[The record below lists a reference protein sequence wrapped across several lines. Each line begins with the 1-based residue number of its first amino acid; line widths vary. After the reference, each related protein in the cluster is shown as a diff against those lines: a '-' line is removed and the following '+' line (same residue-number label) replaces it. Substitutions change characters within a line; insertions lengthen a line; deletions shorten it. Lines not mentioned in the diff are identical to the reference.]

1 MPLSVDKKEGP
12 FVPNS
17 APDVAVKAA
26 LFGPHV
32 DVAPAVLCARIHSL
46 LPPTLQ
52 VVIPL
57 LSPVTVQLKEKV
69 SPGQVGR
76 AAVNCPAT
84 RPGEIEPIHIG
95 N

>member
-17 APDVAVKAA
+17 VPDVAVKAA
-26 LFGPHV
+26 LPAPHV

-52 VVIPL
+52 VVIPFML
-57 LSPVTVQLKEKV
+57 PVTVHVKVKV
-69 SPGQVGR
+69 SLGQVGG
-76 AAVNCPAT
+76 AAMNCPVT
-84 RPGEIEPIHIG
+84 
-95 N
+95 

>member
-1 MPLSVDKKEGP
+1 MPLNVDKKERP

-17 APDVAVKAA
+17 APDVAVKA

-32 DVAPAVLCARIHSL
+32 DVAPAVLCARIHSR

-57 LSPVTVQLKEKV
+57 LAPVTIHLKMKV
-69 SPGQVGR
+69 SPGQVGG

-84 RPGEIEPIHIG
+84 
-95 N
+95 